1 MRKINFTIILSTL
14 IVSLLSAN
22 IPVVSAQERLAPS
35 PSGLVSDTGSF
46 VVTSDPQYPWT
57 DLTDSGIYEKE
68 SDKKR
73 RSEQFIRNQYNSIN
87 QYSRLINST
96 VPVLINGDI
105 TAYGHASE
113 WSKMNQLF
121 KILNGPY
128 YYGLGNHDIENNVN
142 DCHRNRCVQESLDNL
157 VNHVESIPTT
167 QFDHKVHNPPAS
179 RHNFGSFGYSVDF
192 GPIHSIQLH
201 NYPTYE
207 VESNGYPTSTYS
219 MSPNLNW
226 LENDLKMAHDNGQT
240 IIVNVHKPD
249 DWKGGPNQQF
259 INLLAKYDVKAVF
272 AGHYHGQL
280 GYQGSTYNHYFGNVP
295 VFLSGSASQESYL
308 IVEYDKNNMTVYPVR
323 RNHWFGKDR
332 NNAVTIPLSNRTS
345 TPTTLELFQEYN
357 GLGQAYIS
365 AGAPHSV
372 WNDKIRS
379 VRLPGRT
386 QIELYEH
393 INFKGK
399 SLTLTNT
406 SDNPKIYNLTSFY
419 DITSSYRHRN
429 LDNNLWL
436 MNHYNA
442 DGRAHLRDYASN
454 EPGLNIQ
461 GGVSAIRLPANWEI
475 TIYEDRN
482 YRGRSLT
489 LVNTSNAPQVY
500 NLHNNIFN
508 NNVLSY
514 KFKTSNLDNKIT
526 SFAYHPNQIYTIDQ
540 IFGVTLSHFR
550 HNDTQ
555 KFLLKYDSVRDAY
568 QIWDINSNQ
577 ILAWNDTGT
586 RDEAMMH
593 KNENKPEHF
602 WRFDYIENGSYI
614 IRNYK
619 NNNKVLSV
627 GFHSIGDIR
636 DINVNNYHGESSQQF
651 VMMFH

>member
-1 MRKINFTIILSTL
+1 MRKINFTIVLSTLL

-22 IPVVSAQERLAPS
+22 LPVVSAQERLAPS

-57 DLTDSGIYEKE
+57 DLTDLGIEDK
-68 SDKKR
+68 DKKK

-87 QYSRLINST
+87 EYSAQINST

-113 WSKMNQLF
+113 WSKMDQLL

-128 YYGLGNHDIENNVN
+128 YYGLGNHDIENNHN
-142 DCHRNRCVQESLDNL
+142 DCFRNKCVQESLNNL
-157 VNHVESIPTT
+157 VSHVESIPTT
-167 QFDHKVHNPPAS
+167 QLDYKVHNPTAS

-207 VESNGYPTSTYS
+207 VESNGYPMNTYS
-219 MSPNLNW
+219 MSPNLTW

-240 IIVNVHKPD
+240 IIVNVHKPN

-259 INLLAKYDVKAVF
+259 IDLLAKYDVKAVF
-272 AGHYHGQL
+272 AGHYHRQL
-280 GYQGSTYNHYFGNVP
+280 GYQNSTYNNYFGDVP

-323 RNHWFGKDR
+323 GNNWRSKDH
-332 NNAVTIPLSNRTS
+332 NNAVTISMSNRTS

-365 AGAPHSV
+365 TGAPHSV
-372 WNDKIRS
+372 WNDKIKS

-386 QIELYEH
+386 QIELYKH
-393 INFKGK
+393 INFGGRP
-399 SLTLTNT
+399 LTLTNT

-419 DITSSYRHRN
+419 NVTSSYRHRN
-429 LDNNLWL
+429 LDDNLWL
-436 MNHYNA
+436 MDHYNA
-442 DGRAHLRDYASN
+442 DGGAHLQDWESN
-454 EPGLNIQ
+454 SSFSGGL
-461 GGVSAIRLPANWEI
+461 SAIRLPANWQI
-475 TIYEDRN
+475 TIYEQRN
-482 YRGRSLT
+482 HSGRSLT
-489 LVNTSNAPQVY
+489 LVNSSNAPQVY
-500 NLHNNIFN
+500 NLHDTIFH
-508 NNVLSY
+508 NNVRSY
-514 KFKTSNLDNKIT
+514 KYKRDTHLDHKIT
-526 SFAYHPNQIYTIDQ
+526 SFGSQLNQNMVIDQ
-540 IFGVTLSHFR
+540 GGGVVIYDF
-550 HNDTQ
+550 HNANHQ
-555 KFLLKYDSVRDAY
+555 KFLLKYNSARDAY

-577 ILAWNDTGT
+577 ILAWNDTGP
-586 RDEAMMH
+586 RDDAMMH

-602 WRFDYIENGSYI
+602 WKFDRTENGSYI

-619 NNNKVLSV
+619 NSNKVLAIMDGRV
-627 GFHSIGDIR
+627 QNNVSIKVTDYKGDP
-636 DINVNNYHGESSQQF
+636 SQHF
-651 VMMFH
+651 VIMFH